1 MLWEWQVVETQSG
14 KAFHGNQ
21 FMPRKMTVTAPVP
34 SAVRFLDETAL
45 EIAQGCQSVGG
56 TTAQPSTFPMSEIPA
71 GVTAVQGRQEP
82 KRCDRVPPHTEQ
94 ARGPRDWG
102 KGKVELC

>member
-1 MLWEWQVVETQSG
+1 M
-14 KAFHGNQ
+14 
-21 FMPRKMTVTAPVP
+21 TAPVP
-34 SAVRFLDETAL
+34 SAVRFPDEAAL

-82 KRCDRVPPHTEQ
+82 KRWD
-94 ARGPRDWG
+94 RGPAAGAAARNHLTQNRHEVPGTGG
-102 KGKVELC
+102 KEKWSCAKKYERMEGWVFSK